1 MSLSRNRSHGFTF
14 GLMMAI
20 LMVSLLVA
28 ACSTAVPEAPAV
40 AEIPTLTP
48 VPPTPTP
55 VKLTYTVQRGDVTD
69 ALFLTGRVAATRS
82 QDLFFRQEG
91 HLTRVHVK
99 SGDRVERGQLVA
111 EIDPGTLPNKISE
124 AQSRLATLQESIA
137 LNAQRSQLDVRS
149 AELSLEEARAQL
161 VQLQRPPSEFEISSA
176 RLAIEQARTA
186 LDDTRRS
193 ASLAKTQAQRTMEQ
207 AANAVRD
214 AQANYANIYH
224 HPTGNNEQEQMEAL
238 ERAQRAIENA
248 QLNLENARASYE
260 AARESEI
267 TSIQRAEQQLAAAEM
282 ALQKLMT
289 PPDPAEIEAA
299 QRAVNQAQLR
309 LDQARLR
316 LSNPDQQLS
325 VQQTQREI
333 AQLQEQLEERRLYA
347 PFAGQVTEV
356 IVQPGDQ
363 VAAFAPIVNI
373 MDPTSFEVVVDEVL
387 DEHLARITVGQEVT
401 LTFPRYPQRSLPGKV
416 RRLPTSPLLSN
427 PSARG
432 EPYLRIAFD
441 HGDLELAMSEP
452 VEVLITFSHKAD
464 TLWLPPEAVRSVE
477 RRSFVVRQEGD
488 QQRRVDIKVGIVTPD
503 RIEILEGLAE
513 GDVVIEP

>member
-1 MSLSRNRSHGFTF
+1 MSLFKDQSHSFKF
-14 GLMMAI
+14 GLVMAL
-20 LMVSLLVA
+20 LMVSLLMT

-69 ALFLTGRVAATRS
+69 ALVLNGRVAATRS
-82 QDLFFRQEG
+82 QDLFFKQEG
-91 HLTRVHVK
+91 YLTQVHVQ
-99 SGDRVERGQLVA
+99 SGDRVERGQLIA

-149 AELSLEEARAQL
+149 AELALEDARSQL
-161 VQLQRPPSEFEISSA
+161 AQLQRPPSEFEISSA
-176 RLAIEQARTA
+176 RLAVEQARTG

-193 ASLAKTQAQRTMEQ
+193 ASLAKTQAQRAMEQ

-224 HPTGNNEQEQMEAL
+224 NPTGNTEMEQMEAL

-248 QLNLENARASYE
+248 QFGLENARANYE
-260 AARESEI
+260 AARENEI
-267 TSIQRAEQQLAAAEM
+267 SSIQRAERQLESAEL
-282 ALQKLMT
+282 ALEKLMT
-289 PPDPAEIEAA
+289 PRDPAEIENA

-363 VAAFAPIVNI
+363 IAAFAPIVNI
-373 MDPTSFEVVVDEVL
+373 MDPANLEVVVDEVL
-387 DEHLARITVGQEVT
+387 DEHLTRIAVGQEVT
-401 LTFPRYPQRSLPGKV
+401 LSFPRYPQQSLPGKV

-441 HGDLELAMSEP
+441 RGDLELAMSEP
-452 VEVLITFSHKAD
+452 AEVLITFSHKAD
-464 TLWLPPEAVRSVE
+464 ALWLPPEAVRSFD

>member
-1 MSLSRNRSHGFTF
+1 MTLFKDRFYRFTF
-14 GLMMAI
+14 GLVMALLI
-20 LMVSLLVA
+20 VSLLIA

-69 ALFLTGRVAATRS
+69 ALVLTGRVAATRS
-82 QDLFFRQEG
+82 QDLFFREEG
-91 HLTRVHVK
+91 HLTRVHVQ
-99 SGDRVERGQLVA
+99 SGDRVDRGQLVA

-161 VQLQRPPSEFEISSA
+161 VELQRPPDEFEISSA
-176 RLAIEQARTA
+176 RLAIEQARIG
-186 LDDTRRS
+186 LEDTRRS
-193 ASLAKTQAQRTMEQ
+193 TSLAKTQAQRAMEQ

-214 AQANYANIYH
+214 AQANYASIYH
-224 HPTGNNEQEQMEAL
+224 NPTGKTEQEHMEAL

-248 QLNLENARASYE
+248 QLNLENARATYE
-260 AARESEI
+260 AARENEI
-267 TSIQRAEQQLAAAEM
+267 TSIQRAERQLEASEM
-282 ALQKLMT
+282 ALEKLMT
-289 PPDPAEIEAA
+289 PPDPAEIAAA

-356 IVQPGDQ
+356 IVQPGDRI
-363 VAAFAPIVNI
+363 AAFAPIVNI
-373 MDPTSFEVVVDEVL
+373 MDPSNLEVVVDEVL
-387 DEHLARITVGQEVT
+387 DEYLTRITVGQEVT
-401 LTFPRYPQRSLPGKV
+401 LSFPRYPQQSLRGTVK
-416 RRLPTSPLLSN
+416 RLPTSPLLTN

-441 HGDLELAMSEP
+441 HGDLELALSEP
-452 VEVLITFSHKAD
+452 AEVLITFSHKAD
-464 TLWLPPEAVRSVE
+464 VLWLPPEAVRSFD

-503 RIEILEGLAE
+503 RIEILEGLEE
-513 GDVVIEP
+513 GDVVVEP

>member
-1 MSLSRNRSHGFTF
+1 MSLFKDLSHSLKF
-14 GLMMAI
+14 GLVMI
-20 LMVSLLVA
+20 LLMVSLLMA
-28 ACSTAVPEAPAV
+28 ACSTAAPEAPAV

-69 ALFLTGRVAATRS
+69 ALVLTGRVAATRS
-82 QDLFFRQEG
+82 QDLFFKQEG
-91 HLTRVHVK
+91 YLTQVHVQ
-99 SGDRVERGQLVA
+99 SGDMVDRGQLVA
-111 EIDPGTLPNKISE
+111 EIDPGTLPSKISE

-149 AELSLEEARAQL
+149 AELALEEARSQL

-176 RLAIEQARTA
+176 RLAIEQSRTG

-193 ASLAKTQAQRTMEQ
+193 ASLAKTQAQRSMEQ

-214 AQANYANIYH
+214 AQANYASIYH
-224 HPTGNNEQEQMEAL
+224 NPTGNTELEQMEAL
-238 ERAQRAIENA
+238 EKAQRAIENA
-248 QLNLENARASYE
+248 QFNLANAQANYE
-260 AARESEI
+260 AARENEI
-267 TSIQRAEQQLAAAEM
+267 SSIQRAERQLESSEM
-282 ALQKLMT
+282 ALEKLMT
-289 PPDPAEIEAA
+289 PRDPAEVEAA

-363 VAAFAPIVNI
+363 IAAFEPIVNI
-373 MDPTSFEVVVDEVL
+373 MDPANFEVVVDEVL
-387 DEHLARITVGQEVT
+387 DEHLTRIAVGQEVT
-401 LTFPRYPQRSLPGKV
+401 LSFPRYPQQSLPGTI

-432 EPYLRIAFD
+432 EPYLRVAFD
-441 HGDLELAMSEP
+441 HGDLALAMSEP
-452 VEVLITFSHKAD
+452 TEVLITFSHKAD
-464 TLWLPPEAVRSVE
+464 ALWLPPEAVRSFD

-488 QQRRVDIKVGIVTPD
+488 QQHRVDIKVGIVTPD
-503 RIEILEGLAE
+503 RIEILESLEE
-513 GDVVIEP
+513 GDVVVEP